1 MSCASLTP
9 DRDMNEVDSL
19 ARHEKLHTRRRAT
32 KDGFATDTVVK
43 PPTPDSLGST
53 DINDQSTTAPATTYD
68 YAGAVPDEQPF
79 DSLSTSVPQSAP
91 QSLDVDFDLI
101 WPDSED
107 LFQSIMSTE
116 TSNQWQMPLGT
127 LPFSASPTASDV
139 AFGTPSS
146 FDERPS
152 SIGTIPSGGN
162 HQAVQDVSKMVS
174 NLSSSVTAAAK
185 STSITSIFLDE
196 CLHMFFVKF
205 IPTFPVLHRATFV
218 FRDCAHPLLL
228 NAIAIGSLY
237 LGPKDAVTK
246 GEALWRLAH
255 TAMATSWQNLITHRG
270 PYDTC
275 EGVQLI
281 ITAILGQ
288 VYGALSKNRAIR
300 STSQA
305 FHSLGFVWARRCGMF
320 DSQPYPLSSVPSHDA
335 EDAHKEQQW
344 RLWVAREIQQRALLA
359 HYMLDGLISQ
369 MSGVPTS
376 VRHATNQLGL
386 PSSDAAFE
394 ASTASEWIS
403 HMQSQP
409 LPSSPTA
416 PTFRSILRR
425 LFHPHP
431 PANGNE
437 PSSSSSRWLD
447 NIDTNNTITTTN
459 TNLPLSAFSH
469 KVILEGLQSL
479 ISDDD
484 TDEIT
489 AVGVPTRRE
498 VRCALNQVYESIT
511 LNATLS
517 SADRLET
524 LLRWHSICLDT
535 VVDTLLLCRN
545 LCSRYDITQ
554 HIWPTREGG
563 GPAPPA
569 QPAQPQPQP
578 QPPQQPSHL
587 HSHSQT
593 SSSSSSKNLD
603 NLVAWVGTPAARIA
617 LLHAM
622 AIQEIVEQLPRGRA
636 HAIHMPS
643 SLFATATV
651 YAVFALAGTPALKI
665 PCSVVWQ
672 DVILLDTNGTT
683 SNTSHTSHNDFL
695 SLSDLNAAAAAGTGT
710 GIGISMGMGMS
721 MNMSTASG
729 MNSLSSQNSQNNLNE
744 TDTVRYIRGDV
755 LYGSNVTSRNLLYEL
770 NSIQKLFRCL
780 FAQWGVAYDMESV
793 VEQWI
798 SLCH

>member
-1 MSCASLTP
+1 
-9 DRDMNEVDSL
+9 
-19 ARHEKLHTRRRAT
+19 
-32 KDGFATDTVVK
+32 
-43 PPTPDSLGST
+43 
-53 DINDQSTTAPATTYD
+53 
-68 YAGAVPDEQPF
+68 
-79 DSLSTSVPQSAP
+79 
-91 QSLDVDFDLI
+91 
-101 WPDSED
+101 
-107 LFQSIMSTE
+107 
-116 TSNQWQMPLGT
+116 
-127 LPFSASPTASDV
+127 
-139 AFGTPSS
+139 
-146 FDERPS
+146 
-152 SIGTIPSGGN
+152 
-162 HQAVQDVSKMVS
+162 
-174 NLSSSVTAAAK
+174 
-185 STSITSIFLDE
+185 
-196 CLHMFFVKF
+196 
-205 IPTFPVLHRATFV
+205 
-218 FRDCAHPLLL
+218 
-228 NAIAIGSLY
+228 
-237 LGPKDAVTK
+237 
-246 GEALWRLAH
+246 
-255 TAMATSWQNLITHRG
+255 
-270 PYDTC
+270 
-275 EGVQLI
+275 
-281 ITAILGQ
+281 
-288 VYGALSKNRAIR
+288 
-300 STSQA
+300 
-305 FHSLGFVWARRCGMF
+305 MF

-335 EDAHKEQQW
+335 DDASKEQQW

-394 ASTASEWIS
+394 ASTANEWIS

-431 PANGNE
+431 LVNGNE
-437 PSSSSSRWLD
+437 PSSSRWLD
-447 NIDTNNTITTTN
+447 NIDTNTTN
-459 TNLPLSAFSH
+459 TTTSLPLSAFSH

-484 TDEIT
+484 ADEIT

-498 VRCALNQVYESIT
+498 VRRALNQVYESIT

-535 VVDTLLLCRN
+535 VVDMSLLCRN

-569 QPAQPQPQP
+569 QPAQSQP

-587 HSHSQT
+587 HTHSQT
-593 SSSSSSKNLD
+593 YSSSSSSLKNLD
-603 NLVAWVGTPAARIA
+603 NLVAWVGTPAARVA

-651 YAVFALAGTPALKI
+651 YAVFALAGTPALKV

-672 DVILLDTNGTT
+672 DVILLDTSGTT

-695 SLSDLNAAAAAGTGT
+695 FLSDLNTAAADTGT
-710 GIGISMGMGMS
+710 GMSMS

-729 MNSLSSQNSQNNLNE
+729 MNSLNSLNE

>member
-9 DRDMNEVDSL
+9 DRDMNEVTEDTGAKPFTCALCQRSFSRQDSL
-19 ARHEKLHTRRRAT
+19 ARHEKLHTRRRTTKGGCAT
-32 KDGFATDTVVK
+32 ETVVK
-43 PPTPDSLGST
+43 PPTPDSLGSI
-53 DINDQSTTAPATTYD
+53 DINDQTTTAPDTTYE
-68 YAGAVPDEQPF
+68 YAGTVPDQQPF
-79 DSLSTSVPQSAP
+79 NSLSTSVLQSAP

-255 TAMATSWQNLITHRG
+255 TAMATTWQNLITHRG

-335 EDAHKEQQW
+335 DDAHKEQQW

-359 HYMLDGLISQ
+359 HYMLDGLIAQ

-394 ASTASEWIS
+394 ASTANEWIS
-403 HMQSQP
+403 HMQSQR

-437 PSSSSSRWLD
+437 PSSSSRWLD
-447 NIDTNNTITTTN
+447 NIDTTTTTN
-459 TNLPLSAFSH
+459 LHLSAFSH

-484 TDEIT
+484 ADEIT

-498 VRCALNQVYESIT
+498 IRSALNQVYESIT

-535 VVDTLLLCRN
+535 VVDTSLLCRN
-545 LCSRYDITQ
+545 LCSRYDIPQ

-563 GPAPPA
+563 GPTPPAPPA
-569 QPAQPQPQP
+569 QPAQP
-578 QPPQQPSHL
+578 PQQPSQNSHL
-587 HSHSQT
+587 QT
-593 SSSSSSKNLD
+593 SSSSSPPKNLD

-672 DVILLDTNGTT
+672 DVVLLDTSGTT
-683 SNTSHTSHNDFL
+683 SNTSNTSNTNDFL
-695 SLSDLNAAAAAGTGT
+695 SLSDLNAGTT
-710 GIGISMGMGMS
+710 SMGMTGGM
-721 MNMSTASG
+721 
-729 MNSLSSQNSQNNLNE
+729 NNLNE

>member
-1 MSCASLTP
+1 M
-9 DRDMNEVDSL
+9 
-19 ARHEKLHTRRRAT
+19 
-32 KDGFATDTVVK
+32 
-43 PPTPDSLGST
+43 
-53 DINDQSTTAPATTYD
+53 ATT
-68 YAGAVPDEQPF
+68 
-79 DSLSTSVPQSAP
+79 
-91 QSLDVDFDLI
+91 
-101 WPDSED
+101 
-107 LFQSIMSTE
+107 
-116 TSNQWQMPLGT
+116 
-127 LPFSASPTASDV
+127 
-139 AFGTPSS
+139 
-146 FDERPS
+146 
-152 SIGTIPSGGN
+152 
-162 HQAVQDVSKMVS
+162 
-174 NLSSSVTAAAK
+174 
-185 STSITSIFLDE
+185 
-196 CLHMFFVKF
+196 
-205 IPTFPVLHRATFV
+205 
-218 FRDCAHPLLL
+218 
-228 NAIAIGSLY
+228 
-237 LGPKDAVTK
+237 
-246 GEALWRLAH
+246 
-255 TAMATSWQNLITHRG
+255 WQNLITHRG

-320 DSQPYPLSSVPSHDA
+320 YSQLYPLSSVPSHDA
-335 EDAHKEQQW
+335 DDAHKEQQW

-359 HYMLDGLISQ
+359 HYMLDGLIAQ

-394 ASTASEWIS
+394 ASTANEWIS

-409 LPSSPTA
+409 VPSSPTA

-437 PSSSSSRWLD
+437 PSSSRWLD
-447 NIDTNNTITTTN
+447 NIDTNTTSTT

-484 TDEIT
+484 ADEIT

-498 VRCALNQVYESIT
+498 VRRALNQVYESIT

-535 VVDTLLLCRN
+535 VVDTSLLCRN
-545 LCSRYDITQ
+545 LCSRYDISQ
-554 HIWPTREGG
+554 HIWPTREGD

-569 QPAQPQPQP
+569 QPQPQPS
-578 QPPQQPSHL
+578 QPS
-587 HSHSQT
+587 QT
-593 SSSSSSKNLD
+593 SSSSSKNLD

-672 DVILLDTNGTT
+672 DVVLLDTKAGAGTGGTGTT
-683 SNTSHTSHNDFL
+683 ASNISSTNDFL
-695 SLSDLNAAAAAGTGT
+695 SLSDLNNACTGT
-710 GIGISMGMGMS
+710 GMS
-721 MNMSTASG
+721 MNMSTTTSG
-729 MNSLSSQNSQNNLNE
+729 MNSLNSLNE